1 MHLVSNNHN
10 LRYNLDIPVENV
22 DGDRVIPASETFFT
36 PYKCVKDLV
45 SSGNAILMW
54 IYNPKKCYTF

>member
-1 MHLVSNNHN
+1 MYLVSNNQN

-45 SSGNAILMW
+45 SSGKAILM
-54 IYNPKKCYTF
+54 